1 MMFRVGDIVTGTK
14 EKLYVITNNQ
24 GIMRV
29 EEVRDDNMI
38 VVRLL
43 FHETKKD
50 FIGRRFSIDSAYFKR
65 LAIRLS
71 ERNIMD
77 IVSPTKT
84 PSWLL

>member
-14 EKLYVITNNQ
+14 EKLYAITNNQ

-29 EEVRDDNMI
+29 EEVCDENII

-50 FIGRRFSIDSAYFKR
+50 FIDRRFSVDSAYFKKIGAC
-65 LAIRLS
+65 L
-71 ERNIMD
+71 M
-77 IVSPTKT
+77 
-84 PSWLL
+84 

>member
-29 EEVRDDNMI
+29 EEICDDNMI

-43 FHETKKD
+43 SHETKKD
-50 FIGRRFSIDSAYFKR
+50 FIGRRFSVDSGYFRKIGAC
-65 LAIRLS
+65 L
-71 ERNIMD
+71 
-77 IVSPTKT
+77 K
-84 PSWLL
+84 

>member
-14 EKLYVITNNQ
+14 RHPYTITDNQ

-43 FHETKKD
+43 SHETKKD
-50 FIGRRFSIDSAYFKR
+50 FIGQRFSVDSTYFKKIGACLR
-65 LAIRLS
+65 
-71 ERNIMD
+71 
-77 IVSPTKT
+77 
-84 PSWLL
+84 